1 MATQTATAKPKR
13 TKRTQQQAEPLPIA
27 EHIQASLQQ
36 LQQLKLPTGDGDR
49 MESDWHVVSISLL
62 DELVRNHLGTP
73 HNYFCGGNM
82 FIYYS
87 VQQAKEIE
95 EYVEA
100 ETVQK
105 KPRFK
110 GPDFFLVK
118 EVDGTRPRESWVVWE
133 EDGRYPDLV
142 VEFISS
148 STRRKDVDKNVGF
161 YAKVFRVPE
170 YFWFDR
176 RVGELVGYR
185 LAGSGY
191 ERIEPDARG
200 WLWSEV
206 LGAYLGVWVGEYRGR
221 VWSWLRLW
229 DGDGNLVLTREER
242 EARERARAA
251 EAEARAAE
259 AEARAAEAEAQAQ
272 QERAERERLQAQ
284 LEQLLE
290 RLRQQGV
297 IESD

>member
-82 FIYYS
+82 FLYYS
-87 VQQAKEIE
+87 IEQAKEIE

-100 ETVQK
+100 ESVK
-105 KPRFK
+105 RKPRFK

-118 EVDGTRPRESWVVWE
+118 DVDGTKPRESWVVWE

>member
-1 MATQTATAKPKR
+1 
-13 TKRTQQQAEPLPIA
+13 
-27 EHIQASLQQ
+27 
-36 LQQLKLPTGDGDR
+36 

-62 DELVRNHLGTP
+62 DELVRNYLGAPT
-73 HNYFCGGNM
+73 HYFCGGNM
-82 FIYYS
+82 FLYYS
-87 VQQAKEIE
+87 IEQAKEIE

-100 ETVQK
+100 ESVK
-105 KPRFK
+105 RKPRFK

-118 EVDGTRPRESWVVWE
+118 EVDGTKPRDSWVVWE

-142 VEFISS
+142 VEFIST
-148 STRRKDVDKNVGF
+148 STRKKDVDRNVKF

-185 LAGSGY
+185 LVGGGY
-191 ERIEPDARG
+191 ERIEPNERG

-242 EARERARAA
+242 EAR
-251 EAEARAAE
+251 

-272 QERAERERLQAQ
+272 QERAERERLQAELAQ
-284 LEQLLE
+284 LME

-297 IESD
+297 VIDEESQP

>member
-1 MATQTATAKPKR
+1 
-13 TKRTQQQAEPLPIA
+13 
-27 EHIQASLQQ
+27 
-36 LQQLKLPTGDGDR
+36 
-49 MESDWHVVSISLL
+49 MESDWRVVSIWLL
-62 DELVRNHLGTP
+62 DELVRNHLGAP
-73 HNYFCGGNM
+73 QNYFCGGNM

-87 VQQAKEIE
+87 VEQAREIE

-100 ETVQK
+100 ETVAR

-118 EVDGTRPRESWVVWE
+118 DVDGTKPRDSWVVWQ

-148 STRRKDVDKNVGF
+148 STRQKDVERNVGF

-176 RVGELVGYR
+176 RTGELRGYR
-185 LAGSGY
+185 LVGREY
-191 ERIEPDARG
+191 VRIEPDARG
-200 WLWSEV
+200 WLWSAV
-206 LGAYLGVWVGEYRGR
+206 LGAYLGVWRGEYRGR

-229 DGDGNLVLTREER
+229 DSEGQLVLTREER
-242 EARERARAA
+242 EARERARA
-251 EAEARAAE
+251 EQAEARAA
-259 AEARAAEAEAQAQ
+259 Q
-272 QERAERERLQAQ
+272 LQAE
-284 LEQLLE
+284 LEQLRE

-297 IESD
+297 IEGD

>member
-13 TKRTQQQAEPLPIA
+13 KPRTKRQDTPQPCPDPIA
-27 EHIQASLQQ
+27 ASLER
-36 LQQLKLPTGDGDR
+36 LQHLKLPPGDGDR

-62 DELVRNHLGTP
+62 DELVRNHLGEP
-73 HNYFCGGNM
+73 NHYFCGGNM

-87 VQQAKEIE
+87 LQQAKEIE

-100 ETVQK
+100 ETPK
-105 KPRFK
+105 RKPRFK

-118 EVDGTRPRESWVVWE
+118 GVDGTKPRDSWVVWN

-148 STRRKDVDKNVGF
+148 STRQKDVERNVVF
-161 YAKVFRVPE
+161 YAQVFRVPE

-176 RVGELVGYR
+176 RSGELVGYR
-185 LAGSGY
+185 LTADGY
-191 ERIEPDARG
+191 VRIEPDARG
-200 WLWSEV
+200 WLWSAV
-206 LGAYLGVWVGEYRGR
+206 LGAYVGVWRGSYRGR

-229 DGDGNLVLTREER
+229 DGEGQLVLTREER
-242 EARERARAA
+242 EARAEERAEQERAA
-251 EAEARAAE
+251 REQAEARAA
-259 AEARAAEAEAQAQ
+259 Q
-272 QERAERERLQAQ
+272 LQAE
-284 LEQLLE
+284 LEQLRE

-297 IESD
+297 ISNDEP